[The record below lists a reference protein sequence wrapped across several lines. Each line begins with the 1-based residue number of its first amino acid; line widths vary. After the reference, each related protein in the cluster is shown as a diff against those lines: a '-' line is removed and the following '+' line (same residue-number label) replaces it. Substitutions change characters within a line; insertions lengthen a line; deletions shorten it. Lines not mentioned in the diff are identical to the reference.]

1 MQARMESVACSS
13 YHMIAHTRVRLMGS
27 AAGLEC
33 ESPSSIRTESTDFSE
48 DLRSLCN
55 HGKLQEA
62 LQLLQLNHHDST
74 SSSDYVCLVQ
84 ACVRLRALA
93 EAKEV
98 HAHIV
103 NTGFKPTI
111 FLWTAV
117 MNMYVQC
124 KSLTDARQV
133 FDIMP
138 ERDLFTWN
146 TMIAAYAKQ
155 GQPRLAFQ
163 LFCSLE
169 SDGLRPEATTLVSIL
184 KACATFSLL
193 ELGKYIHGHIVK
205 FGVEVSLFT
214 SNTLINMYAKCCSI
228 DDARNVFDKMEEGNV
243 VTWTA
248 MIAGYTKQNCYDQA
262 LKLYDT
268 MKQNSVSPN
277 EVTFVCALNACAGLR
292 GVEQGKSICTDIQ
305 ESGIQPN
312 LLMQNA
318 CIDMYVK
325 CGCVGDAW
333 QVFVKMNRRDVVTW
347 TTMIAGCAQQGY
359 SDKAFSLFKEME
371 QEGHEPG
378 DISLVS
384 NFNAFASLG
393 NLEQAKAVHAFL
405 MKFLTK
411 PNDFVGSALVDMYVK
426 CKSIDDAREAFCLM
440 PKKDVIMWNAMLT
453 GYCSQGNIEESMEFL
468 HQMDIAEVKPNE
480 TTFTII
486 LNACSNIAA
495 LRHGK
500 YIHSRVVKTGICT
513 DTFVGSALVNMYTKC
528 GFIEEAEQVF
538 YYIVKQ
544 DVVLY
549 TSMIA
554 AYAQHNQS
562 YRALHLAHC
571 MDKEGIKPNHVTF
584 VGVLTACSHAGL
596 MDEGFFHFTLFN
608 QAYGINPMTEHY
620 VCMVD
625 LLGRAGRLEEAEFYV
640 KELISKPNAMAWR
653 VLLSACRNLGDVEK
667 AECVAD
673 CIVELL
679 PEDEGA
685 FVLLSNVY
693 GASGMDDD

>member
-1 MQARMESVACSS
+1 
-13 YHMIAHTRVRLMGS
+13 MIAHTRVRLMGS

-33 ESPSSIRTESTDFSE
+33 ESPSSIRRERTDFSE

-62 LQLLQLNHHDST
+62 LQLLKLNHHDST
-74 SSSDYVCLVQ
+74 SSSDYVCLLQ

-93 EAKEV
+93 KGKEV

-193 ELGKYIHGHIVK
+193 NLGKYIHGHIVK
-205 FGVEVSLFT
+205 FGVEVTLFT

-228 DDARNVFDKMEEGNV
+228 EDARNVFDKMEERNV

-292 GVEQGKSICTDIQ
+292 GVEHGKSICTDIQ

-378 DISLVS
+378 DISL
-384 NFNAFASLG
+384 
-393 NLEQAKAVHAFL
+393 
-405 MKFLTK
+405 
-411 PNDFVGSALVDMYVK
+411 
-426 CKSIDDAREAFCLM
+426 EAHL
-440 PKKDVIMWNAMLT
+440 WT
-453 GYCSQGNIEESMEFL
+453 WYCNQGNIEESMEFL

-513 DTFVGSALVNMYTKC
+513 DTFVGSALVNMYAKC

-562 YRALHLAHC
+562 YRALHLARC

-596 MDEGFFHFTLFN
+596 MDEGFFHFILFN
-608 QAYGINPMTEHY
+608 QAYGINPVTEHY

-653 VLLSACRNLGDVEK
+653 ALLSACRNLGDVEK